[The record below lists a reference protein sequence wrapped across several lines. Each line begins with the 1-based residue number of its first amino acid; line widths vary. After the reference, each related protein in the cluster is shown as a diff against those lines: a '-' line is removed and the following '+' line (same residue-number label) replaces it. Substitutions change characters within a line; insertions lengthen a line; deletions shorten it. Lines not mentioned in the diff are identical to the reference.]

1 MGVEAGR
8 IGQTAANAV
17 ELARDERREHWA
29 LLGLGLPAL
38 SLVSLVVLVPVG
50 WLFFLSFLDD
60 HDAWSLV
67 NYRRLIVQPAYGRV
81 LLATFEISLLVT
93 GICTLLGYALA
104 YLLAQ
109 MPPRRAGLMMIGVM
123 MPFWTSILV
132 RTYAWLVLLQRDG
145 LINVWGMRLRLW
157 HHPLALVYN
166 MEGTIIGLVHI
177 MLPFMVLPLY
187 GSMRAIDRDYA
198 RAAANLGAGPVQV
211 FRQVF
216 LPLSRPGLLAGATIT
231 FILCL
236 GAYVTPAVLGGGRV
250 IMAANQVA
258 SDIDLYFSWG
268 PAAAFGVVLLA
279 VTALLLF
286 VASRFA
292 QLDRLFGSRT

>member
-1 MGVEAGR
+1 MN
-8 IGQTAANAV
+8 AAA
-17 ELARDERREHWA
+17 LARDARGERWA
-29 LLGLGLPAL
+29 LFGLGLPAL
-38 SLVSLVVLVPVG
+38 SLVALVVLVPVG

-60 HDAWSLV
+60 DGAWSLA
-67 NYRRLIVQPAYGRV
+67 NYRRLIVQPSYGRI
-81 LLATFEISLLVT
+81 LLTSFEISLLVT
-93 GICTLLGYALA
+93 AICTVLGYALA
-104 YLLAQ
+104 YLMTQ
-109 MPPRRAGLMMIGVM
+109 MPPRRAGLMMVGVM

-145 LINVWGMRLRLW
+145 LINHWGMRLGLW
-157 HHPLALVYN
+157 QKPLVLVYN
-166 MEGTIIGLVHI
+166 LEGTMVGLVHI

-187 GSMRAIDRDYA
+187 GAMRAIDRDYV
-198 RAAANLGAGPVQV
+198 RAAANLGAGPAQV
-211 FRQVF
+211 FWQVF

-236 GAYVTPAVLGGGRV
+236 GSYVTPAVLGGGRV

-258 SDIDLYFSWG
+258 SDIELYFSWG

-286 VASRFA
+286 IATRFA
-292 QLDRLFGSRT
+292 RLDRLFGGGA